1 MKALRISGAELRSG
15 ILLKFRRYDGK
26 ITTIVRN
33 DDGTF
38 GIYVDDVCITNIN
51 GDTRLIEAIRTA
63 DCF

>member
-26 ITTIVRN
+26 TATIVRN

-51 GDTRLIEAIRTA
+51 GNTRLIEAIHCA